1 MTKYNHKEIINNI
14 ITDLEQKGWEILK
27 RWVSD
32 DGWLVGRDTEY
43 FVLMKDD
50 RLVKTQYHYFNR
62 GLMQKDNIGWS
73 IFKE

>member
-14 ITDLEQKGWEILK
+14 IIDLEKKGWEILK
-27 RWVSD
+27 RWVAD
-32 DGWLVGRDTEY
+32 DGSFCRDTEY

-50 RLVKTQYHYFNR
+50 RLVQTQYHHFNR
-62 GLMQKDNIGWS
+62 GLMQKDDWGWS

>member
-14 ITDLEQKGWEILK
+14 ITDLEQRGWEILK
-27 RWVSD
+27 RWVAD

-50 RLVKTQYHYFNR
+50 RLVKTHYHYFNR
-62 GLMQKDNIGWS
+62 GLMEDDEYGS
-73 IFKE
+73 FIFKE

>member
-14 ITDLEQKGWEILK
+14 ITDLEKKGWEILK
-27 RWVSD
+27 RWVAD

-50 RLVKTQYHYFNR
+50 RLVKTKYHYFNR
-62 GLMQKDNIGWS
+62 GLMKKDNIGWS
-73 IFKE
+73 IFYI